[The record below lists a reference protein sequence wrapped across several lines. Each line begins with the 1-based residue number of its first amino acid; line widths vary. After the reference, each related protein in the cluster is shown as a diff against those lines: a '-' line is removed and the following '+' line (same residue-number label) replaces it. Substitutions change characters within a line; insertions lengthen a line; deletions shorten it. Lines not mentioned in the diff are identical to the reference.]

1 MLQKCFFHKQM
12 RGICRGR
19 DRTRQT
25 KMTLAKGQELKGR
38 GENGR
43 VL

>member
-1 MLQKCFFHKQM
+1 M
-12 RGICRGR
+12 GVGGR
-19 DRTRQT
+19 ERTRQT

-38 GENGR
+38 GEKGR